1 MREFRSV
8 CHLDKKITKK
18 KKIFF
23 FLFVLFARFD
33 DDIDKVSANEFPT
46 SSMGD
51 YNNKLPY
58 TYVYVHLDRW
68 WQAIH
73 ASHSTLVCTLK
84 AIHYSLHVKLD
95 EWQSFSFAF
104 IVYGL

>member
-8 CHLDKKITKK
+8 CHFGQENNQK

-23 FLFVLFARFD
+23 ILFVLFARFD

-58 TYVYVHLDRW
+58 TYVYVHLDR
-68 WQAIH
+68 
-73 ASHSTLVCTLK
+73 
-84 AIHYSLHVKLD
+84 
-95 EWQSFSFAF
+95 
-104 IVYGL
+104 